1 MPEAT
6 LSTPLSRPDLSA
18 SMSRANNQDWVF
30 VTQNYLL
37 NRTPEYFVYLYN
49 VSTMEHK
56 VSRPPMLREM
66 TIPARK
72 QSDKFVLA
80 TRFPQPLL
88 VPKGNVDSSEID
100 INALDARRFAMDLI
114 NPDNW
119 GLNQDAV
126 ISQISGQGNDLG
138 QKGVFWSLN
147 NPPKEEEVK
156 AAYARMEKHYRFL
169 LEQARTV
176 ETSNP
181 KSLPDVLSPEHH
193 IAADYFHETTNWH
206 SKPVHKENC
215 PRCGMPATS
224 GAAFH
229 MLEGG
234 GICVGDWDQAIR
246 VGVRSRAQAY
256 EATDDPKYAPKVT
269 PVTHEAKPT
278 QVAHKDQL

>member
-1 MPEAT
+1 MAE
-6 LSTPLSRPDLSA
+6 LNSTNPQSRPDLSA
-18 SMSRANNQDWVF
+18 SMGRANNQDWAF
-30 VTQNYLL
+30 ITQNYML
-37 NRTPEYFVYLYN
+37 NKAPDYYVYLYN

-66 TIPARK
+66 TMPKRNEK
-72 QSDKFVLA
+72 EKYVLV
-80 TRFPQPLL
+80 TRLPVPLL
-88 VPKGNVDSSEID
+88 VPKGNVDSNEID
-100 INALDARRFAMDLI
+100 FIPTDTRRFAMDLI
-114 NPDNW
+114 NPDNL

-126 ISQISGQGNDLG
+126 VSQISGQGNDLG

-147 NPPKEEEVK
+147 NPPTEEEVK
-156 AAYARMEKHYRFL
+156 AAYVRMERHYKFL

-181 KSLPDVLSPEHH
+181 KNLPDILSPEHH

-229 MLEGG
+229 MLDGG
-234 GICVGDWDQAIR
+234 GICVGDWDQAIK
-246 VGVRSRAQAY
+246 VGVRSRSQAY
-256 EATDDPKYAPKVT
+256 EATDDPKYAPRV
-269 PVTHEAKPT
+269 AKSAP
-278 QVAHKDQL
+278 AEE